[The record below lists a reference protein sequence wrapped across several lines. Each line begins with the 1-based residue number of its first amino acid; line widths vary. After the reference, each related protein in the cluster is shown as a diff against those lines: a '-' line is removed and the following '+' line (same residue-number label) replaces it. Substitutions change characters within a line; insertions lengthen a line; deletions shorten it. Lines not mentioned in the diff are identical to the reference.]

1 MKAPSEIMDF
11 LESILGIYFYDIR
24 HKHRSAF
31 ILCDSLVELS
41 LKTKILEKSSYEESK
56 KIPEYKF
63 YKVVEKVNELTP
75 IPITLQKDLMR
86 NHDIRNKMQH
96 EYASITIDEQ
106 KCADAIINLIILL
119 RKLWGK
125 YSLDDIPPWVDC
137 ALRIVKLYSSK
148 GDFKKRK
155 EFRRKMLND
164 IDWNYIEVDSD
175 SYKLDEK
182 GEESDND
189 NVTKGYKS
197 ILDSYGRSPG
207 KQVLNKNEVKIVVGS
222 EEYWSLV
229 IREYSPKVLRCL
241 DALKIEELH

>member
-1 MKAPSEIMDF
+1 MKAPSEIIDF

-41 LKTKILEKSSYEESK
+41 LKTKILQKSNYEESK
-56 KIPEYKF
+56 KVPEYKF
-63 YKVVEKVNELTP
+63 HIIVKKANEIAS
-75 IPITLQKDLMR
+75 IPIKLQRELLD
-86 NHDIRNKMQH
+86 NHELRNKMQH

-106 KCADAIINLIILL
+106 KCADSIMNLITLF

-125 YSLDDIPPWVDC
+125 YSLYDIPAWVEC

-155 EFRRKMLND
+155 EFRRTMLND
-164 IDWNYIEVDSD
+164 VEWNYIEVDIN
-175 SYKLDEK
+175 SYKFDEK
-182 GEESDND
+182 GEEIGSN
-189 NVTKGYKS
+189 NLTKGYKS
-197 ILDSYGRSPG
+197 ILDEEGRSPG
-207 KQVLNKNEVKIVVGS
+207 KQVLNKNEVKIVIGS

-229 IREYSPKVLRCL
+229 VREYSEKVSRCL
-241 DALKIEELH
+241 DDLEIEELK

>member
-1 MKAPSEIMDF
+1 VDF

-41 LKTKILEKSSYEESK
+41 LKTKILEMCSYEEKK
-56 KIPEYKF
+56 KISEYKF
-63 YKVVEKVNELTP
+63 YKVVEKANEIKT
-75 IPITLQKDLMR
+75 IPVKLQKDLIR
-86 NHDIRNKMQH
+86 DHEIRNKMQH

-125 YSLDDIPPWVDC
+125 YSLDDIPSWVDC

-148 GDFKKRK
+148 GDFKRRK
-155 EFRRKMLND
+155 EFRRRMLND

-189 NVTKGYKS
+189 NLTKGYKS
-197 ILDSYGRSPG
+197 ILDSLGRSPG
-207 KQVLNKNEVKIVVGS
+207 KQVLNMNEVKIIVGS

-229 IREYSPKVLRCL
+229 IREYSPKVIRCL
-241 DALKIEELH
+241 DSLEIEEFH